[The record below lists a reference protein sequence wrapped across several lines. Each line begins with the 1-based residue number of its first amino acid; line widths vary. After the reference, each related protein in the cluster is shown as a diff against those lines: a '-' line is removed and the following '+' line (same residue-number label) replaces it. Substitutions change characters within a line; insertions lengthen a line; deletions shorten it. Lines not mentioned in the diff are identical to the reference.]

1 MGRMKSFIVPLLM
14 IVMVVSVILS
24 SCGAP
29 APAPPEPAPPAPAPP
44 APEPAP
50 PAPAPPAPE
59 PAPPAEAEFPY
70 TDLALKP
77 DGTPY
82 YFGQSMHF
90 LYNPWCVFAYQLF
103 ESFIG
108 RSGARYTSLDA
119 NMDITKQLA
128 DLEDFVVKD
137 IDGLVF
143 TVIDEVAIAP
153 GIETVIAAGI
163 PVYNYDNIV
172 KVAGMQMAVTYDQV
186 EMGRVAGAY
195 AVEYYEAKGIHGKVF
210 ECCGALTFANHWH
223 REEGVLTAFEGHD
236 VELVIGPDCA
246 WSDELCANAVMDAF
260 GADPELNGVYAPG
273 GMLMGACEGLE
284 AVGIDPVEVG
294 IFGCNSD
301 DSTTQLILE
310 GKVTGV
316 AHNSPGRLVD
326 FAMKAMLWE
335 VVIGKPVT
343 DFCDREVLLP
353 VIVVT
358 KDKLDAEI
366 ESGNIETWGL
376 VMLMGTPYIDLMPY
390 DTSDLLPTPTVADR
404 MEFAGY

>member
-1 MGRMKSFIVPLLM
+1 MKKFVVPLM
-14 IVMVVSVILS
+14 AVAIVVALLLGCMP
-24 SCGAP
+24 AP
-29 APAPPEPAPPAPAPP
+29 EAPPVTPPPVTPPPVTPPVTPPVEPPVTPPPAPPE
-44 APEPAP
+44 E
-50 PAPAPPAPE
+50 
-59 PAPPAEAEFPY
+59 EFVY
-70 TDLALKP
+70 ADLAIKP

-128 DLEDFVVKD
+128 DLEDFIVKD
-137 IDGLVF
+137 IDGLTF
-143 TVIDEVAIAP
+143 TVIDEVAIGP
-153 GIETVIAAGI
+153 GIEGLITAGI

-195 AVEYYEAKGIHGKVF
+195 AVEYYEAKGIPGKVF

-223 REEGVLTAFEGHD
+223 REEGVLSAFEGYD

-260 GADPELNGVYAPG
+260 TADPELNGVYAPG
-273 GMLMGACEGLE
+273 GMLMGACEGL
-284 AVGIDPVEVG
+284 AAIGIDPVEIG
-294 IFGCNSD
+294 IFGVNSD

-316 AHNSPGRLVD
+316 AHNSPGRLID

-343 DFCDREVLLP
+343 DFCSREVLLP
-353 VIVVT
+353 VIVIT
-358 KDKLDAEI
+358 KEKLDAELA
-366 ESGNIETWGL
+366 SGNIETWGL
-376 VMLMGTPYIDLMPY
+376 VMLQGTPYIDLVPY

-404 MEFAGY
+404 LEFAGY